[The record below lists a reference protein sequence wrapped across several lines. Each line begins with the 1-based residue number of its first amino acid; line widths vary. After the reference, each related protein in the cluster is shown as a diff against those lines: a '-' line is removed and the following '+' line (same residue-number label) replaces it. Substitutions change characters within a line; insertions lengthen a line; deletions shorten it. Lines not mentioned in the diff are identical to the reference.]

1 MEQSRKAHRTVTRRA
16 LANEIAQ
23 AIRLRMYRPG
33 EWLRQ
38 IDLEEKF
45 QATRFDVRAALEE
58 LAVRKTIEHVPNRGY
73 RVAEIDLATYFA
85 IRDTR
90 VILESAAMAGV
101 VRHMPAEAIDRLQQ
115 LADAFSE
122 AVVSATRIEQSEIN
136 REFHQL
142 MYAHCGNPVL
152 EETIWSLRDR
162 SRGTHVTVWASHKS
176 LLSSDRDHHEMVA
189 ALRRK
194 DVSRLA
200 EIIRQHIDK
209 DTSDEHGQ
217 PLVQRPT
224 ETSQSRGSE
233 VSEEA

>member
-1 MEQSRKAHRTVTRRA
+1 MEQSPKAQRVVARRA

-90 VILESAAMAGV
+90 IILEAGAMAGV
-101 VRHMPAEAIDRLQQ
+101 VANITPEEIERLAV
-115 LADAFSE
+115 LARDFGK
-122 AVVSATRIEQSEIN
+122 AVVSGTRIEQSEIN
-136 REFHQL
+136 SAFHHL
-142 MYAHCGNPVL
+142 IYAHCGNPVL
-152 EETIWSLRDR
+152 EEMIWALRDR
-162 SRGTHVTVWASHKS
+162 SRGSRVTVWASHQA
-176 LLSSDRDHHEMVA
+176 LLASDRDHHAMVE

-194 DVSRLA
+194 DVAWLA

-209 DTSDEHGQ
+209 DMVDETGQ
-217 PLVQRPT
+217 APSQRVT
-224 ETSQSRGSE
+224 DTSQSRGSE
-233 VSEEA
+233 VKDET